1 MLGWADAASKIK
13 KLISMG
19 LPTSLLCITGRT
31 ESAANLFWSR
41 KASANAVVPL
51 EAFQLCVNLKKY
63 FRKRRLLRTPY
74 VSGRIQAMMLARE
87 PCLVLLHTAIPKKAK
102 KFYLFFVAKILFQK
116 AKKRNP
122 GDSTVSTRRLPF
134 AFAAD
139 FFIVISFLL

>member
-31 ESAANLFWSR
+31 ESAD
-41 KASANAVVPL
+41 AVVPL
-51 EAFQLCVNLKKY
+51 EVFQLCVNLKKY

-122 GDSTVSTRRLPF
+122 GDSIVSTRRLPF